1 MEIQAFAK
9 LNLTLDILGKRED
22 GYHDLRMVMQ
32 SITLADTLTLEEN
45 QGEGLRV
52 SANLRFL
59 PTGEKN
65 LAAAAALRFWEALGR
80 EPEDL
85 DIRIEKRIPVCAGMA
100 GGSSDAAAVLRAL
113 NQRAGD
119 PFSPKELARLGER
132 VGSDV
137 PYCVLGGTALAEGR
151 GEVLTPLA
159 PLTALAEAKVRNRI
173 TGIVNDAVAR
183 TLEEQGISYAD
194 LVTVTFELDG
204 AESAPAPTGQQ
215 LEITMSGSEG
225 EHTITT
231 TLLDTPAAAGFASH
245 LPLSFSMT
253 DYMGREK
260 HAHMDFSIG
269 DSLLENITVDYE
281 IGDIIYYPPG
291 PTFAMYYDH
300 DGRTIAAGMEVI
312 ARMDQDGIGALGSYA
327 GNVDVTVSLA
337 E

>member
-45 QGEGLRV
+45 RGEGLRV

-113 NQRAGD
+113 NQRAGE

-151 GEVLTPLA
+151 GEVLTPLP
-159 PLTALAEAKVRNRI
+159 PLPRCWVVACKPDFPISTPELFAQADRVKLRRRPDTAGLVAALEA
-173 TGIVNDAVAR
+173 GDLGGVAR
-183 TLEEQGISYAD
+183 RMYNVFEDVLPARLYTRVAEIKND
-194 LVTVTFELDG
+194 LIQCG
-204 AESAPAPTGQQ
+204 ALGAN
-215 LEITMSGSEG
+215 MSGS
-225 EHTITT
+225 
-231 TLLDTPAAAGFASH
+231 
-245 LPLSFSMT
+245 
-253 DYMGREK
+253 
-260 HAHMDFSIG
+260 
-269 DSLLENITVDYE
+269 
-281 IGDIIYYPPG
+281 G
-291 PTFAMYYDH
+291 PTAFGLFD
-300 DGRTIAAGMEVI
+300 RLEAAQE
-312 ARMDQDGIGALGSYA
+312 ARACLAQRYRDTFLCE
-327 GNVDVTVSLA
+327 TV
-337 E
+337 

>member
-65 LAAAAALRFWEALGR
+65 LAAAAALRFWEVLGR
-80 EPEDL
+80 EPENL

-113 NQRAGD
+113 NQRSGE

-151 GEVLTPLA
+151 GEVLTPLP
-159 PLTALAEAKVRNRI
+159 PLPRCWVVACKPDFPISTPELFAQADRVKLRRRPDTAGLVAALEA
-173 TGIVNDAVAR
+173 GDLGGVAR
-183 TLEEQGISYAD
+183 RMYN
-194 LVTVTFELDG
+194 VFEDVLPARLYTRVAEIKNILIQCG
-204 AESAPAPTGQQ
+204 ALGAN
-215 LEITMSGSEG
+215 MSGS
-225 EHTITT
+225 
-231 TLLDTPAAAGFASH
+231 
-245 LPLSFSMT
+245 
-253 DYMGREK
+253 
-260 HAHMDFSIG
+260 
-269 DSLLENITVDYE
+269 
-281 IGDIIYYPPG
+281 G
-291 PTFAMYYDH
+291 PTAFGLFD
-300 DGRTIAAGMEVI
+300 RLEAAQE
-312 ARMDQDGIGALGSYA
+312 ARACLAQRYRDTFLCE
-327 GNVDVTVSLA
+327 TV
-337 E
+337 

>member
-65 LAAAAALRFWEALGR
+65 LAAASALRFWEALGR
-80 EPEDL
+80 EPENL

-113 NQRAGD
+113 NQRSGE

-151 GEVLTPLA
+151 GEVLTPLP
-159 PLTALAEAKVRNRI
+159 PLPRCWVVACKPDFPISTPELFAQADRVKLRRRPDTAGLVAALEA
-173 TGIVNDAVAR
+173 GDLGGVAR
-183 TLEEQGISYAD
+183 RMYNI
-194 LVTVTFELDG
+194 FEDVLPARLYTRVAEIKNILIQCG
-204 AESAPAPTGQQ
+204 ALGAN
-215 LEITMSGSEG
+215 MSGS
-225 EHTITT
+225 
-231 TLLDTPAAAGFASH
+231 
-245 LPLSFSMT
+245 
-253 DYMGREK
+253 
-260 HAHMDFSIG
+260 
-269 DSLLENITVDYE
+269 
-281 IGDIIYYPPG
+281 G
-291 PTFAMYYDH
+291 PTAFGLFD
-300 DGRTIAAGMEVI
+300 RLEAAQE
-312 ARMDQDGIGALGSYA
+312 ARACLAQRYRDTFLCE
-327 GNVDVTVSLA
+327 TV
-337 E
+337 

>member
-45 QGEGLRV
+45 RGEGLRV

-80 EPEDL
+80 EPENL

-159 PLTALAEAKVRNRI
+159 PLPRCWVVACKPDFPISTPELFAQADRVKLRRRPDTAGLVAALEA
-173 TGIVNDAVAR
+173 GDLGGVAR
-183 TLEEQGISYAD
+183 RMYN
-194 LVTVTFELDG
+194 VFEDVLPARLYTRVAEIKNILIQCG
-204 AESAPAPTGQQ
+204 ALGAN
-215 LEITMSGSEG
+215 MSGS
-225 EHTITT
+225 
-231 TLLDTPAAAGFASH
+231 
-245 LPLSFSMT
+245 
-253 DYMGREK
+253 
-260 HAHMDFSIG
+260 
-269 DSLLENITVDYE
+269 
-281 IGDIIYYPPG
+281 G
-291 PTFAMYYDH
+291 PTAFGLFD
-300 DGRTIAAGMEVI
+300 RLEAAQE
-312 ARMDQDGIGALGSYA
+312 ARSCLTQRYRDTFLCE
-327 GNVDVTVSLA
+327 TV
-337 E
+337 

>member
-9 LNLTLDILGKRED
+9 LNLTLDILGRRED

-45 QGEGLRV
+45 RGEGLRV

-80 EPEDL
+80 EPENL

-113 NQRAGD
+113 NQRAGE

-151 GEVLTPLA
+151 GEVLTPLP
-159 PLTALAEAKVRNRI
+159 PLPRCWVVACKPDFPISTPELFAQADRVKLRRRPDTAGLVAALEA
-173 TGIVNDAVAR
+173 GDLGGVAR
-183 TLEEQGISYAD
+183 RMYN
-194 LVTVTFELDG
+194 VFEDVLPARLYTRVAEIKNILIQCG
-204 AESAPAPTGQQ
+204 ALGAN
-215 LEITMSGSEG
+215 MSGS
-225 EHTITT
+225 
-231 TLLDTPAAAGFASH
+231 
-245 LPLSFSMT
+245 
-253 DYMGREK
+253 
-260 HAHMDFSIG
+260 
-269 DSLLENITVDYE
+269 
-281 IGDIIYYPPG
+281 G
-291 PTFAMYYDH
+291 PTAFGLFD
-300 DGRTIAAGMEVI
+300 RLEAAQE
-312 ARMDQDGIGALGSYA
+312 ARACLAQRYRDTFLCE
-327 GNVDVTVSLA
+327 TV
-337 E
+337 

>member
-80 EPEDL
+80 EPENL

-151 GEVLTPLA
+151 GEVLTPLP
-159 PLTALAEAKVRNRI
+159 PLPRCWVVACKPDFPISTPELFAQADRVKLRRRPDTAGLLAALEA
-173 TGIVNDAVAR
+173 GDLGGVAR
-183 TLEEQGISYAD
+183 RMYNVFEDVLPARLYTRVAEIKND
-194 LVTVTFELDG
+194 LIQCG
-204 AESAPAPTGQQ
+204 ALGAN
-215 LEITMSGSEG
+215 MSGS
-225 EHTITT
+225 
-231 TLLDTPAAAGFASH
+231 
-245 LPLSFSMT
+245 
-253 DYMGREK
+253 
-260 HAHMDFSIG
+260 
-269 DSLLENITVDYE
+269 
-281 IGDIIYYPPG
+281 G
-291 PTFAMYYDH
+291 PTAFGLFD
-300 DGRTIAAGMEVI
+300 RLEAAQE
-312 ARMDQDGIGALGSYA
+312 ARACLAQRYRDTFLCE
-327 GNVDVTVSLA
+327 TV
-337 E
+337 

>member
-151 GEVLTPLA
+151 GEVLTPLP
-159 PLTALAEAKVRNRI
+159 PLPRCWVGACTPDFPISTPELFAQADRVKLRRRPDTAGLVAALEA
-173 TGIVNDAVAR
+173 GDLGGVAR
-183 TLEEQGISYAD
+183 RMYN
-194 LVTVTFELDG
+194 VFEDVLPARLYTRVAEIKNILIQCG
-204 AESAPAPTGQQ
+204 ALGAN
-215 LEITMSGSEG
+215 MSGS
-225 EHTITT
+225 
-231 TLLDTPAAAGFASH
+231 
-245 LPLSFSMT
+245 
-253 DYMGREK
+253 
-260 HAHMDFSIG
+260 
-269 DSLLENITVDYE
+269 
-281 IGDIIYYPPG
+281 G
-291 PTFAMYYDH
+291 PTAFGLFD
-300 DGRTIAAGMEVI
+300 RLEAAQE
-312 ARMDQDGIGALGSYA
+312 ARACLAQRYRDTFLCE
-327 GNVDVTVSLA
+327 TV
-337 E
+337 

>member
-80 EPEDL
+80 EPENL

-151 GEVLTPLA
+151 GEVLTPLP
-159 PLTALAEAKVRNRI
+159 PLPRCWVVACKPDFPISTPELFAQADRVKLRRRPDTAGLVAALEA
-173 TGIVNDAVAR
+173 GDLGGVAR
-183 TLEEQGISYAD
+183 RMYN
-194 LVTVTFELDG
+194 VFEDVLPARLYTRVAEIKNVLIQCG
-204 AESAPAPTGQQ
+204 ALGAN
-215 LEITMSGSEG
+215 MSGS
-225 EHTITT
+225 
-231 TLLDTPAAAGFASH
+231 
-245 LPLSFSMT
+245 
-253 DYMGREK
+253 
-260 HAHMDFSIG
+260 
-269 DSLLENITVDYE
+269 
-281 IGDIIYYPPG
+281 G
-291 PTFAMYYDH
+291 PTAFGLFD
-300 DGRTIAAGMEVI
+300 RLEAAQE
-312 ARMDQDGIGALGSYA
+312 ARACLAQRYRDTFLCE
-327 GNVDVTVSLA
+327 TV
-337 E
+337 

>member
-80 EPEDL
+80 EPENL

-113 NQRAGD
+113 NQRAGE
-119 PFSPKELARLGER
+119 PFSPTELARLGER

-151 GEVLTPLA
+151 GEVLTPLP
-159 PLTALAEAKVRNRI
+159 PLPRCWVVACKPDFPISTPELFAQADRVKLRRRPDTAGLVAALEA
-173 TGIVNDAVAR
+173 GDLGGVAR
-183 TLEEQGISYAD
+183 RMYNVFEDVLPARLYTGVAEIKND
-194 LVTVTFELDG
+194 LIQCG
-204 AESAPAPTGQQ
+204 ALGAN
-215 LEITMSGSEG
+215 MSGS
-225 EHTITT
+225 
-231 TLLDTPAAAGFASH
+231 
-245 LPLSFSMT
+245 
-253 DYMGREK
+253 
-260 HAHMDFSIG
+260 
-269 DSLLENITVDYE
+269 
-281 IGDIIYYPPG
+281 G
-291 PTFAMYYDH
+291 PTAFGLFD
-300 DGRTIAAGMEVI
+300 RLEAAQE
-312 ARMDQDGIGALGSYA
+312 ARACLAQRYRDTFLCE
-327 GNVDVTVSLA
+327 TV
-337 E
+337 

>member
-119 PFSPKELARLGER
+119 PFAPKELARLGER

-151 GEVLTPLA
+151 GEVLTPLP
-159 PLTALAEAKVRNRI
+159 PLPRCWVVACKPDFPISTPELFAQADRVKLRRRPDTAGLVAALEA
-173 TGIVNDAVAR
+173 GDLGGVAR
-183 TLEEQGISYAD
+183 RMYN
-194 LVTVTFELDG
+194 VFEDVLPARLYTRVAEIKNILIQCG
-204 AESAPAPTGQQ
+204 ALGAN
-215 LEITMSGSEG
+215 MSGS
-225 EHTITT
+225 
-231 TLLDTPAAAGFASH
+231 
-245 LPLSFSMT
+245 
-253 DYMGREK
+253 
-260 HAHMDFSIG
+260 
-269 DSLLENITVDYE
+269 
-281 IGDIIYYPPG
+281 G
-291 PTFAMYYDH
+291 PTAFGLFD
-300 DGRTIAAGMEVI
+300 RPEAAQE
-312 ARMDQDGIGALGSYA
+312 ARACLAQRYRDTFLCE
-327 GNVDVTVSLA
+327 TV
-337 E
+337 

>member
-45 QGEGLRV
+45 RGEGLRV

-80 EPEDL
+80 EPENL

-151 GEVLTPLA
+151 GEVLTPLP
-159 PLTALAEAKVRNRI
+159 PLPRCWVVACKPDFPISTPELFAQADRVKLRRRPDTAGLVAALEA
-173 TGIVNDAVAR
+173 GDLGGVAR
-183 TLEEQGISYAD
+183 RMYN
-194 LVTVTFELDG
+194 VFEDVLPARLYTRVAEIKNVLIQCG
-204 AESAPAPTGQQ
+204 ALGAN
-215 LEITMSGSEG
+215 MSGS
-225 EHTITT
+225 
-231 TLLDTPAAAGFASH
+231 
-245 LPLSFSMT
+245 
-253 DYMGREK
+253 
-260 HAHMDFSIG
+260 
-269 DSLLENITVDYE
+269 
-281 IGDIIYYPPG
+281 G
-291 PTFAMYYDH
+291 PTAFGLFD
-300 DGRTIAAGMEVI
+300 RLEAAQE
-312 ARMDQDGIGALGSYA
+312 ARACLAQRYRDTFLCE
-327 GNVDVTVSLA
+327 TV
-337 E
+337 